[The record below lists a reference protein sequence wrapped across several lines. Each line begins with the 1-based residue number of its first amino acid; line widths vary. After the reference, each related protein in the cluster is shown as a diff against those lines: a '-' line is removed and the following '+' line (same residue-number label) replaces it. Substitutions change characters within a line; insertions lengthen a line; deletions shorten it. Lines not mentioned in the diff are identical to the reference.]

1 MTIGIMG
8 AMDQEIQLYKNQM
21 DLISETNKAGI
32 VYYEGMLNGKKVVLC
47 KSGVGKVNASVCTQ
61 IMIDRFNVDCVIFTG
76 VAGAL
81 HPELE
86 IGDIV
91 VSVDSQHHD
100 MDASPLGFAKGE
112 IPFADTSLFKA
123 DEKLV
128 KLAVKASEALGEG
141 NTFVGRVLSGD
152 QFIAN
157 REIVK
162 QLYEQMEGTC
172 TEMEG
177 AAVAQVCHMNQVP
190 FVIIRSMSDKADGS
204 AHVNFEEFTNL
215 ASQRSFQIVYN
226 MLELM

>member
-81 HPELE
+81 HPE
-86 IGDIV
+86 
-91 VSVDSQHHD
+91 HD